1 VNVSVEP
8 SQFGHLTDSDPLL
21 RLVFEHV
28 LRVRGE
34 RRFAALADIDFFAV
48 PAAVP
53 HMFTMA
59 VSGTPPRFRYKFS
72 GTQVD
77 RILGLNPMGRY
88 LDDIYARPDHPI
100 RVSYAELARI
110 QKPQILRA
118 AFMPSTGLPRLLLRL
133 AIPLSADGAAM
144 THVVGVLVMHFD
156 RSGVTE
162 IPKPGPPSVIDIA
175 YLDA

>member
-1 VNVSVEP
+1 
-8 SQFGHLTDSDPLL
+8 
-21 RLVFEHV
+21 
-28 LRVRGE
+28 
-34 RRFAALADIDFFAV
+34 
-48 PAAVP
+48 
-53 HMFTMA
+53 
-59 VSGTPPRFRYKFS
+59 
-72 GTQVD
+72 
-77 RILGLNPMGRY
+77 
-88 LDDIYARPDHPI
+88 
-100 RVSYAELARI
+100 LARI

-118 AFMPSTGLPRLLLRL
+118 AFMPSTGLLRL